1 MATDLHGVRLAPS
14 IAAPRWLRHPRPLEF
29 AAALGGVALATL
41 VGYDGSPSWQVVRVF
56 GVGAATGLLVAVL
69 ALACGS
75 TRWRGRVAALGGVSA
90 MAIAVGFFPY
100 WAKGGPITVRLAAA
114 ILGCAG
120 LTLALGGTAV
130 ATRER
135 RWWRRLGAGF
145 AMTVAVAAVAFV
157 VGPTV
162 AATNVPRPGIGATP
176 ASVGLEYADV
186 TLRTADG
193 VDLAAWYVPST
204 NRAAAVLLHGAGSTR
219 SNVLDEAAVLAA
231 AGFGVL
237 MVDARGH
244 GDSDGR
250 AMDFGW
256 HGDADVAA
264 ATAYLGTRPD
274 VDRDRIG
281 AVGMSM
287 GGEEAIGASGH
298 NESIRAVVAEG
309 VTARSAADH
318 GWLSN
323 RYGVR
328 GAVEEQI
335 QRIQD
340 RLTDVLTSAS
350 VPTSLGA
357 AVESSGDTRYL
368 LIAAGDVAAEG
379 HSAAH
384 VAARAPGRVQVW
396 TVPDA
401 GHTDGLAADT
411 DEWADRVT
419 RFLSETLLASN
430 ERTAR

>member
-1 MATDLHGVRLAPS
+1 
-14 IAAPRWLRHPRPLEF
+14 
-29 AAALGGVALATL
+29 
-41 VGYDGSPSWQVVRVF
+41 
-56 GVGAATGLLVAVL
+56 
-69 ALACGS
+69 
-75 TRWRGRVAALGGVSA
+75 
-90 MAIAVGFFPY
+90 
-100 WAKGGPITVRLAAA
+100 
-114 ILGCAG
+114 
-120 LTLALGGTAV
+120 
-130 ATRER
+130 
-135 RWWRRLGAGF
+135 
-145 AMTVAVAAVAFV
+145 
-157 VGPTV
+157 
-162 AATNVPRPGIGATP
+162 
-176 ASVGLEYADV
+176 
-186 TLRTADG
+186 
-193 VDLAAWYVPST
+193 
-204 NRAAAVLLHGAGSTR
+204 
-219 SNVLDEAAVLAA
+219 
-231 AGFGVL
+231 
-237 MVDARGH
+237 
-244 GDSDGR
+244 
-250 AMDFGW
+250 MDFGW

-287 GGEEAIGASGH
+287 GGEEAIGASRH

-309 VTARSAADH
+309 ATARNAADH

-328 GAVEEQI
+328 GALQEQI

-357 AVESSGDTRYL
+357 AVESSGDTRHL
-368 LIAAGDVAAEG
+368 LITAGDVTAEG

-384 VAARAPGRVQVW
+384 VAARAQGRVQVW

-401 GHTDGLAADT
+401 GHTDGLATDP